1 MQYTLVQ
8 YTAYI
13 SVHPKKISNAYSQHE
28 SHFHIF
34 SQQQISD
41 EFYTAF
47 LQRDPSDFDL
57 FGFNQI
63 GKMLVWAELKR
74 IPFSVM
80 H

>member
-13 SVHPKKISNAYSQHE
+13 SVHPKKNLKRLQPTRKLFSNFLL
-28 SHFHIF
+28 HFYKET
-34 SQQQISD
+34 Q
-41 EFYTAF
+41 
-47 LQRDPSDFDL
+47 SDFDL

-63 GKMLVWAELKR
+63 GKMSVGAELKI